1 MFKLFGLN
9 SGESQVQWISRYLST
24 KQIQEISDYVQ
35 ATELKTMGEIVPVIV
50 RRSSAIRHVPL
61 AVALSLML
69 FVVLL
74 DLPYLDLFFHGAWTL
89 AWPVLF
95 LLFYVVGLL
104 MARCHWVQ
112 RVFVPNQ
119 DEVDQ
124 VEDRAEREF
133 FLNRVHL
140 TEGKTGIL
148 IFVSVMERRAVI
160 LADTAINEKVGPEE
174 WDSILHDLTARLKEG
189 SWDLAFKEAIARCG
203 AVLAKHFP
211 AQKQNPNEIT
221 NHLIIKN

>member
-1 MFKLFGLN
+1 MSPFFKTDK
-9 SGESQVQWISRYLST
+9 SDSCSKWVSRYLT
-24 KQIQEISDYVQ
+24 EKQIQEISEHVR

-50 RRSSAIRHVPL
+50 RSSSAVRHVPL
-61 AVALSLML
+61 TVALSLML
-69 FVVLL
+69 LTLL
-74 DLPYLDLFFHGAWTL
+74 LELPYLDLFFQGAWVL

-95 LLFYVVGLL
+95 LFFYGLGLL
-104 MARCHWVQ
+104 AAKLHWVQ

-119 DEVDQ
+119 DEIEQ

-160 LADTAINEKVGPEE
+160 LADSAINEKVGPDE
-174 WDSILHDLTARLKEG
+174 WDQILHDLTIRLREG
-189 SWDLAFKEAIARCG
+189 SWDLAFNEAIARCG
-203 AVLAKHFP
+203 VVLSKHFP
-211 AQKQNPNEIT
+211 AQKENPNEIT

>member
-1 MFKLFGLN
+1 MFFRKTVLIAVLILFFLFFGL
-9 SGESQVQWISRYLST
+9 
-24 KQIQEISDYVQ
+24 
-35 ATELKTMGEIVPVIV
+35 
-50 RRSSAIRHVPL
+50 
-61 AVALSLML
+61 
-69 FVVLL
+69 
-74 DLPYLDLFFHGAWTL
+74 
-89 AWPVLF
+89 
-95 LLFYVVGLL
+95 GLL
-104 MARCHWVQ
+104 LAKLHWVQ

-119 DEVDQ
+119 DEIEQ

-160 LADTAINEKVGPEE
+160 LADAAINEKVGPEE

-211 AQKQNPNEIT
+211 AEKQNPNEIT